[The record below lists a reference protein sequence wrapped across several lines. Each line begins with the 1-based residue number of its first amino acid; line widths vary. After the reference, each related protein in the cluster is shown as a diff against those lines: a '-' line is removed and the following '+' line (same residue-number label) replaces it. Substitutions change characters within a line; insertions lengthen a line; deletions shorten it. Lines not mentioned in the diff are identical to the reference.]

1 MYIVIETF
9 DKEFPYI
16 VSTEDGMPLVFDNLK
31 EAQSEADELQLG
43 IVVEI

>member
-9 DKEFPYI
+9 DKVFPYI
-16 VSTEDGMPLVFDNLK
+16 VSDRDGMPMVFDNR
-31 EAQSEADELQLG
+31 EDAESEAEELQLG

>member
-9 DKEFPYI
+9 DKVFPYI
-16 VSTEDGMPLVFDNLK
+16 VTDQDGMPLVFDSLK
-31 EAQSEADELQLG
+31 EANKEADNLQDG

>member
-9 DKEFPYI
+9 DKVFPYI
-16 VSTEDGMPLVFDNLK
+16 VTDEDGMRLVFDTK
-31 EAQSEADELQLG
+31 EEAEEEAEELQLG